1 MNNLKYSRTQASKG
15 TQRRNI
21 ISIFRDLAKYHFTFP
36 FKMSPW
42 FMRSIR
48 LLLILL
54 IVTACRES
62 KPYLK
67 ISGSDT
73 MVQLGQILSKVYS
86 EANPDEKVS
95 IQGGGS
101 GTGIAA
107 LLNGSTDI
115 ASASREMKP
124 KEWDQA
130 KAKNLDIKEYVMALD
145 ALAVVVHPSN
155 KVSKLTIKQLSDIYA
170 GKVTNWKEVGGD
182 DREILVISRENNSGT
197 HVYFKEHVLRQG
209 KEAKKDDA
217 NPDSLAKL
225 EFGSKVTYGV
235 SSQAIADQV
244 KTNPAAIGYFGM
256 GWITKDTKAV
266 EVSKDGKAF
275 FAPTAENTSNKKYPI
290 ARGLQM
296 YLSTASGEKGQK
308 FIDFVMSPA
317 GQKVVKS
324 QDFVPVK

>member
-1 MNNLKYSRTQASKG
+1 MKQQIITLLAAGLIAS
-15 TQRRNI
+15 
-21 ISIFRDLAKYHFTFP
+21 
-36 FKMSPW
+36 
-42 FMRSIR
+42 
-48 LLLILL
+48 
-54 IVTACRES
+54 ACGKKDAS
-62 KPYLK
+62 LK
-67 ISGSDT
+67 IAGSDT
-73 MVQLGQILSKVYS
+73 MVQLGQTLAKEYMA
-86 EANPDEKVS
+86 ANPAQKASV
-95 IQGGGS
+95 QGGGS

-130 KAKNLDIKEYVMALD
+130 KAKGLDVKEYIVALD

-155 KVSKLTIKQLSDIYA
+155 KVAKLTIKQLSDIYA
-170 GKVTNWKEVGGD
+170 GKVTNWKEVGGAD
-182 DREILVISRENNSGT
+182 KEILVISRENNSGT

-209 KEAKKDDA
+209 KEAKKDDT
-217 NPDSLAKL
+217 NPDPLAKL
-225 EFGSKVTYGV
+225 EFGAKVTYGV

-256 GWITKDTKAV
+256 GWITKDVKPL
-266 EVSKDGKAF
+266 EISKDGKIF

-296 YLSTASGEKGQK
+296 YVNAAAGAKAQG
-308 FIDFVMSPA
+308 FIDFVMSAA
-317 GQKVVKS
+317 GQKIIKS

>member
-1 MNNLKYSRTQASKG
+1 MKTAKLIAVMALAGLAACGKKDAS
-15 TQRRNI
+15 
-21 ISIFRDLAKYHFTFP
+21 
-36 FKMSPW
+36 
-42 FMRSIR
+42 
-48 LLLILL
+48 
-54 IVTACRES
+54 
-62 KPYLK
+62 LK
-67 ISGSDT
+67 IAGSDT
-73 MVQLGQILSKVYS
+73 MVQLGQTLAKTYM
-86 EANPDEKVS
+86 EANPDKKISV
-95 IQGGGS
+95 QGGGS

-130 KAKNLDIKEYVMALD
+130 KAKGLNVKEFVIALD

-155 KVSKLTIKQLSDIYA
+155 KVSKLTIAQLSDIYS
-170 GKVTNWKEVGGD
+170 GKITNWKEVGGD
-182 DREILVISRENNSGT
+182 DKEILVISRENNSGT

-217 NPDSLAKL
+217 NPDPLAKL

-235 SSQAIADQV
+235 SSQAIGDQV
-244 KTNPAAIGYFGM
+244 KSNPAAIGYFGM
-256 GWITKDTKAV
+256 GWITKDVKPLEVGKDAKAY
-266 EVSKDGKAF
+266 
-275 FAPTAENTSNKKYPI
+275 FAPTAANTSSKKYPI

-296 YLSTASGEKGQK
+296 YLNTASGEKGQK

-317 GQKVVKS
+317 GQKVIKD

>member
-1 MNNLKYSRTQASKG
+1 MKTAKLIA
-15 TQRRNI
+15 I
-21 ISIFRDLAKYHFTFP
+21 MALAG
-36 FKMSPW
+36 
-42 FMRSIR
+42 
-48 LLLILL
+48 L
-54 IVTACRES
+54 TACGKKDAS
-62 KPYLK
+62 LK
-67 ISGSDT
+67 IAGSDT
-73 MVQLGQILSKVYS
+73 MVQLGQTLAKTYM
-86 EANPDEKVS
+86 EANPEKKVS
-95 IQGGGS
+95 VQGGGS

-130 KAKNLDIKEYVMALD
+130 KAKGLTVKEFVIALD

-155 KVSKLTIKQLSDIYA
+155 KVSKLTIAQLSDIYS

-182 DREILVISRENNSGT
+182 DKEILVISRENNSGT

-217 NPDSLAKL
+217 NPDPLAKL

-235 SSQAIADQV
+235 SSQAIGDQV
-244 KTNPAAIGYFGM
+244 KSNPAAIGYFGM
-256 GWITKDTKAV
+256 GWITKDVKPVEIGKDAKAY
-266 EVSKDGKAF
+266 
-275 FAPTAENTSNKKYPI
+275 FAPTAANTSSKKYPI

-296 YLSTASGEKGQK
+296 YLNTAAGEKGQK

-317 GQKVVKS
+317 GQKVIKD